1 MFIQFLA
8 KTATCCLLL
17 VTVGCD
23 SSYSTEAILAD
34 LSPGM
39 KTLSETHAEYAAGVA
54 VTNNNNKRMLDADW
68 RNILLLDHA
77 STLSVAPVGR

>member
-1 MFIQFLA
+1 MFVQFLA

-17 VTVGCD
+17 VTVGCGPN
-23 SSYSTEAILAD
+23 STEAILAD

-39 KTLSETHAEYAAGVA
+39 RTLQETHAEYAARIA

-68 RNILLLDHA
+68 RDIFLLDHA
-77 STLSVAPVGR
+77 STLSVMPVGR